1 MAVICF
7 GGALRHSKG
16 GPPNG
21 PTSTVRRVWRN
32 PQRGTHAA
40 RCKCVTYNAQM
51 WPSKL
56 GKPIEGDLGVDVDET
71 ELEFLGLDEQLPRE
85 RTEEFEGLD
94 DAEEVLEDD
103 VLRFAGSF
111 DHKGVSPCDVREM
124 ITLRKE
130 RRAREDGILEALRR
144 NRNATANLQHE
155 ASESSVG
162 LAGAGSE
169 TKGACRNKRAK
180 TKKRSGAG
188 LPQRHGNG
196 GRGQQPAP
204 PQGASD
210 KTSGKLISMHSS
222 ASPGT
227 PPELPAAHGPLP
239 GDDETAR
246 PPLPVSMLSPWA
258 ASKRPAGALS
268 PTDVALFPTSPCTA
282 EGCLKEASHTP
293 GTLPLGRSPGNP
305 LCGISARSAALY

>member
-1 MAVICF
+1 
-7 GGALRHSKG
+7 
-16 GPPNG
+16 
-21 PTSTVRRVWRN
+21 
-32 PQRGTHAA
+32 
-40 RCKCVTYNAQM
+40 
-51 WPSKL
+51 
-56 GKPIEGDLGVDVDET
+56 
-71 ELEFLGLDEQLPRE
+71 
-85 RTEEFEGLD
+85 
-94 DAEEVLEDD
+94 
-103 VLRFAGSF
+103 
-111 DHKGVSPCDVREM
+111 M

-155 ASESSVG
+155 ASEIGVG

-188 LPQRHGNG
+188 LPQRHGNGGRGQQPAPPQGASDKTSGKLISMHSSASPGIPPEPPAAHGPAIVPGLHQRNGNG

-293 GTLPLGRSPGNP
+293 GTLPLGGFPGNP